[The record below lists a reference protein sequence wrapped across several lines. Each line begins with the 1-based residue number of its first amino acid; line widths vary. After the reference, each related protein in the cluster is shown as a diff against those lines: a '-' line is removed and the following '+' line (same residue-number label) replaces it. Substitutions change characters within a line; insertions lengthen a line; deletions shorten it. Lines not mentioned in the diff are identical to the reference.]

1 MDLCVP
7 RALWRISKQFLKR
20 QMMRNSIHTASD
32 FTLSTLDG
40 SSWVY
45 PLGAAGQPVLL
56 VFFETDCPTCLL
68 TLPYLNRIHEAVG
81 GDATVLGISQDCA
94 GRTSE
99 LIGQLEIE
107 FTVLIDSALTVSRK
121 FDPVTV
127 PTLYLL
133 GSNGTIRGTMSGF
146 SKTELNELASELA
159 EQAGL
164 PPLQI
169 ADPYDGAPESKPGC
183 MSRHREP
190 ETDLEA
196 DAPMNFTATRGTAAT
211 RVELDDGA
219 DLEAYCREAGFADP
233 LPVIPPTLERV
244 EAFLEASHLPPH
256 EIVGRVPPNYGAATV
271 EKIAANAVMAGCE
284 SAMMRVLVPLL
295 RAACDERFN
304 LHGIQATTHF
314 AAPLIIVNG
323 PIRKELEFASASN
336 VFSNV
341 ARANS
346 TLGRAF
352 QLILTNLGGARPG
365 EIDMSTLGHPGKFS
379 YCIAENEEA
388 SPWEP
393 LHVGLGFQAEQSAL
407 TLFAAEP
414 LRGVSEHTTRQ
425 GKRILQTISRT
436 LVTIWSYRMCGIF
449 EAIVVLCPEHADTLR
464 RDGFSKSEV
473 RQFLF
478 ENTGVPVREFGDDD
492 GEGTQFLGGTGEEVM
507 IDGELCYRKFS
518 RPGAIQILVA
528 GGPAGKF
535 SAVIGSWVTGDL
547 GSQMVTYPID

>member
-1 MDLCVP
+1 
-7 RALWRISKQFLKR
+7 
-20 QMMRNSIHTASD
+20 MRRNPTHTAPD

-40 SSWVY
+40 SSWEY
-45 PLGAAGQPVLL
+45 PLDAAGRPVLL
-56 VFFETDCPTCLL
+56 AFFETDCPTCLL
-68 TLPYLNRIHEAVG
+68 TLPYLNRLYEAVG
-81 GDATVLGISQDCA
+81 DHATVLGISQDNA
-94 GRTSE
+94 KRTKEIIGPLE
-99 LIGQLEIE
+99 LR
-107 FTVLIDSALTVSRK
+107 FTVLIDSALTVSK
-121 FDPVTV
+121 EFDPAAV

-133 GSNGTIRGTMSGF
+133 GSSGTIRRTISGF
-146 SKTELNELASELA
+146 SKTELNELGSDLA
-159 EQAGL
+159 RRAGVQ
-164 PPLQI
+164 PLVI

-190 ETDLEA
+190 ETNLEA
-196 DAPMNFTATRGTAAT
+196 DAPMNFTATRGPPAS
-211 RVELDDGA
+211 RVELDDDA
-219 DLEAYCREAGFADP
+219 DLEAYCREVGFADP
-233 LPVIPPTLERV
+233 LPVVPPTLERV
-244 EAFLEASHLPPH
+244 EALLALSALPPH
-256 EIVGRVPPNYGAATV
+256 EIVGRVPPNYGSATV

-284 SAMMRVLVPLL
+284 PAMMRVLIPLV

-314 AAPLIIVNG
+314 AAPMIIVNG
-323 PIRKELEFASASN
+323 PIQKELEFASGSN

-352 QLILTNLGGARPG
+352 QLIVTNLGGARPG

-388 SPWEP
+388 SPWDP
-393 LHVGLGFQAEQSAL
+393 LHVERGFQAEQSAL

-414 LRGVSEHTTRQ
+414 PRGVSEHTARE

-436 LVTIWSYRMCGIF
+436 LVTIWSYRMCGMF

-464 RDGFSKSEV
+464 RDGFSKSQV
-473 RQFLF
+473 RDFLF
-478 ENTGVPVREFGDDD
+478 DNTGVPLREFGNDD
-492 GEGTQFLGGTGEEVM
+492 GEGTQAPENYQEVL
-507 IDGELCYRKFS
+507 IDGEPCYRKFA
-518 RPGAIQILVA
+518 RPEAIQLLVA

-535 SAVIGSWVTGDL
+535 SAVIGSWVTGAL

>member
-1 MDLCVP
+1 
-7 RALWRISKQFLKR
+7 
-20 QMMRNSIHTASD
+20 MMSTHAAPD

-40 SSWVY
+40 SSWEY
-45 PLGAAGQPVLL
+45 PLDAAGRPVLL
-56 VFFETDCPTCLL
+56 AFFETDCPTCLL
-68 TLPYLNRIHEAVG
+68 TLPYLSRLHEAMA
-81 GDATVLGISQDCA
+81 GDALVLGISQDSA
-94 GRTSE
+94 ERTNE
-99 LIGQLEIE
+99 IVGQLEVR
-107 FTVLIDSALTVSRK
+107 FTVLIDSALAVSRK

-133 GSNGTIRGTMSGF
+133 DSSGAIRRTASGF
-146 SKTELNELASELA
+146 SKTELNELAGELA
-159 EQAGL
+159 ARAGVG
-164 PPLQI
+164 PPVI
-169 ADPYDGAPESKPGC
+169 ADPYDGAPDSKPGC

-190 ETDLEA
+190 ESDLEA
-196 DAPMNFTATRGTAAT
+196 AAPTNFNATRGQPAS
-211 RVELDDGA
+211 RVELDDDA
-219 DLEAYCREAGFADP
+219 DLQAYCREAGFGDP

-244 EAFLEASHLPPH
+244 EAFLEASHLPLH
-256 EIVGRVPPNYGAATV
+256 EIVGRVPPNYGSATV

-284 SAMMRVLVPLL
+284 PVMMKVLIPLV

-314 AAPLIIVNG
+314 AAPLIILSG
-323 PIRKELEFASASN
+323 PIRKELEFASGSN

-352 QLILTNLGGARPG
+352 QLIATNLGGARPG

-393 LHVGLGFQAEQSAL
+393 FHVGLRFQAEQSAL

-425 GKRILQTISRT
+425 GRRILQTISRT

-518 RPGAIQILVA
+518 RPEAIQIMVA

-535 SAVIGSWVTGDL
+535 SAVIGSWVTGAL

>member
-1 MDLCVP
+1 
-7 RALWRISKQFLKR
+7 
-20 QMMRNSIHTASD
+20 MRSSRFAPD
-32 FTLSTLDG
+32 FTLSTLEG
-40 SSWVY
+40 SAWEY
-45 PLGAAGQPVLL
+45 PLDSAGRLVLL
-56 VFFETDCPTCLL
+56 AFFETDCPTCLL
-68 TLPYLNRIHEAVG
+68 TLPYLSRLDEAVG
-81 GDATVLGISQDCA
+81 DDATILGISQDSA
-94 GRTSE
+94 ERTSE
-99 LIGQLEIE
+99 IIGQLEVG

-133 GSNGTIRGTMSGF
+133 GSGGTIRRTISGF
-146 SKTELNELASELA
+146 SKTELNELASELTSRTDVR
-159 EQAGL
+159 
-164 PPLQI
+164 PLVI

-196 DAPMNFTATRGTAAT
+196 APMDFSATRGPAAS
-211 RVELDDGA
+211 RVELDDEA
-219 DLEAYCREAGFADP
+219 DLEAYCREVGFADP

-244 EAFLEASHLPPH
+244 EALLGASGLPPH
-256 EIVGRVPPNYGAATV
+256 EVVGRVPPNYGSATV

-284 SAMMRVLVPLL
+284 PAMMRVLIPLL

-323 PIRKELEFASASN
+323 PIRKELEFACGSN

-346 TLGRAF
+346 TLGRAL
-352 QLILTNLGGARPG
+352 QLIVTNLGGAQPG

-388 SPWEP
+388 SPWEA
-393 LHVGLGFQAEQSAL
+393 LHVEQGFQAAQSAL

-414 LRGVSEHTTRQ
+414 PRGVSEHTARD

-464 RDGFSKSEV
+464 RDGFSKSQV
-473 RQFLF
+473 RDFLF
-478 ENTGVPVREFGDDD
+478 DNSGVPLREFGDDG
-492 GEGTQFLGGTGEEVM
+492 GEGTQASANYQEVL
-507 IDGELCYRKFS
+507 IDGEPCYRKFS
-518 RPGAIQILVA
+518 RPEAIHILVA
-528 GGPAGKF
+528 GGPGRKVL
-535 SAVIGSWVTGDL
+535 SRHRLLGDWSPRKPDGNVPDRL
-547 GSQMVTYPID
+547 TWR